1 MTSSP
6 LWRKFESGDDLFFK
20 FLRGFILISGI
31 FLLGFTGI
39 LELTWPQQTVLGIIT
54 IALIIWLDRS
64 SSSYL
69 VTLTLMLVSIFST
82 FRYGYWR
89 VSTTAK
95 FFLDPGSVWSGLDV
109 FFISL
114 LLLAELYAFTI
125 LFLGYLQT
133 LWPLRRTPVPLPDD
147 TEEWPAVD
155 LLIPTY
161 NEPLSVVK
169 YTALASMNIDWPA
182 DKLNVYLLDDGKRDE
197 FRKFAEEAGIGYMT
211 RDDNLHAKAGNI
223 NRALERLSSPFV
235 AIFDCDHVPTR
246 SFMQVTMGWFLRD
259 NKLAMLQTPHHFY
272 SPDPFERNLDQ
283 FRTIPNEGELFY
295 GIVQDGNDFW
305 NATFFCGSCAVLRR
319 SALDEIGG
327 IAVETVTEDA
337 HTSLRMQMNG
347 WNTAYINIP
356 QAAGL
361 ATERLS
367 GHVKQRIRWAR
378 GMIQIMR
385 TDNPLFAKGLSAA
398 QRLCYFNAMTHFLYA
413 LPRLIF
419 LTAPLIYLIFGHVN
433 IPGYWAA
440 ILAYAFPHLVLSNMA
455 NSRIQGAHRYS
466 FWNEIY
472 ETVLSPYIFLPTMFA
487 LINPKFGRFH
497 VTAKGGVVNRRFFDS
512 RIAKPFLLMILMNV
526 VGMLCAIPRFVQ
538 FPDSSLKWP
547 LNLPLHVLAGMY
559 DGSHVGTIVMN
570 LIWVCFNMVIL
581 GVATAVAWESQ
592 QRRQTVRVPMNV
604 PADVLLA
611 SGAVLHGVTTDLSS
625 GGVMVRMEREFKATI
640 GESVKLTLPV
650 LDGNATLPATL
661 VGVSG
666 NVLRVQ
672 FDPLNLQEEEALT
685 MVLYSRAD
693 TWLGWGESREPDHP
707 LKSLARIFQLAI
719 RGFRQTLR
727 AVIKR
732 PARPKVR
739 LTPSVVPLLLLAALF
754 AASTLSAQDAPQP
767 NPGSEK
773 PPAAQ
778 PPQNTSPATPAPA
791 AAGQEKPPATPPS
804 ESGGAPKPTHPA
816 AGPEKQPA
824 GQAGQ
829 TGSAPTPVH
838 PAVSSAGHAAVP
850 IHPPAVPGAA
860 PPSAAE
866 QAALGSFDNVFSLSD
881 VGVHGNIV
889 LRGADAY
896 NTVRFSLPQTQIV
909 KTATMKLRYHFS
921 PGLIPSLS
929 HLKVSLNGTLFAT
942 LAVDQPPATPASPG
956 ASDKNDQHGALLE
969 ATLTLPADMLVHDN
983 ELTFEFVGH
992 YALKCE
998 DPTYSTLW
1006 SQVDTS
1012 STIELAGSL
1021 LPLHNDLKMLPL
1033 PFYDVAV
1040 NLHPVIPIVFV
1051 TQPSPKALQAAGIV
1065 ASWFGILADSRPVR
1079 FPVSVGTIPTG
1090 NAIVISENTAALP
1103 AALQMSA
1110 SSGPNIA
1117 MRSNPSDPF
1126 AKVLV
1131 LTGDTADDLLTA
1143 AMALTLQRDL
1153 LQGEQV
1159 RIPSLKMPGAREPD
1173 DAPRWLSTE
1182 KINRIGDMISA
1193 AELQT
1198 DGSNPIAIYMRLP
1211 PDLYY
1216 GSRQD
1221 LRLYLGYRY
1230 NAIPLSDGST
1240 LQVSFNDSYV
1250 GSTPL
1255 PHTDKASAQLQ
1266 TIVPVPISDMRP
1278 FSNSLLMRFLFQP
1291 EKKGECQDAAPSDF
1305 QGVIL
1310 KDSYLDIHNIPHWA
1324 VLPNLE
1330 IFANA
1335 GYPFTRKADLA
1346 DTAVVMPDNAGPE
1359 ELELFL
1365 TLMGHF
1371 GGQTGY
1377 PVLNVTVTNA
1387 EGINADSQKDYVVLG
1402 TVDDQPALN
1411 RLNPSLPI
1419 MVDGSGLHIQDTQG
1433 FFAQWQH
1440 AWWKVRSSDRVQSG
1454 QLETA
1459 GGLPDALIEGIE
1471 WPSGSNHST
1480 VVITLRDRTVI
1491 DNFLSVFL
1499 KTSQSSD
1506 ISQSVSVLH
1515 GSRFISYRIG
1525 KDFYHVGS
1533 LSRWIQLNMFFSDY
1547 PWLMVVSTIVF
1558 CFLLAVILRAM
1569 LRRRA
1574 RARLQGND

>member
-1 MTSSP
+1 MTASP
-6 LWRKFESGDDLFFK
+6 LWRKFESGDNLFFK
-20 FLRGFILISGI
+20 ALRGFILISGI
-31 FLLGFTGI
+31 LLLGFTGI

-54 IALIIWLDRS
+54 VALIIWLDRS

-69 VTLTLMLVSIFST
+69 VTLTLLLVSIFST

-89 VSTTAK
+89 VSTTVK
-95 FFLDPGSVWSGLDV
+95 FFLDPGSAWSALDV
-109 FFISL
+109 FFVSL

-125 LFLGYLQT
+125 LFLGYMQT

-147 TEEWPAVD
+147 TEQWPSID

-182 DKLNVYLLDDGKRDE
+182 DKLNVYLLDDGKREE

-223 NRALERLSSPFV
+223 NRALDRLNSPFV

-259 NKLAMLQTPHHFY
+259 SKLAMLQTPHHFY

-385 TDNPLFAKGLSAA
+385 IDNPLFAKGLSTA
-398 QRLCYFNAMTHFLYA
+398 QRLCYFNAMSHFLYA

-419 LTAPLIYLIFGHVN
+419 LTAPLIYLIFGRVN
-433 IPGYWAA
+433 IPGYWAL
-440 ILAYAFPHLVLSNMA
+440 ILAYAFPHLVLSNIT
-455 NSRIQGAHRYS
+455 NSRIQGAHRHS

-472 ETVLSPYIFLPTMFA
+472 ETVLAPYIFLPTLFA
-487 LINPKFGRFH
+487 LINPKFGSFN
-497 VTAKGGVVNRRFFDS
+497 VTAKGGVVNRRFFDT
-512 RIAKPFLLMILMNV
+512 RIAKPFLFMILMNV

-538 FPDSSLKWP
+538 FPSSGLRWP
-547 LNLPLHVLAGMY
+547 LNLPLNILAGMY

-570 LIWVCFNMVIL
+570 LIWLCFNMVIL

-604 PADVLLA
+604 PADVRLA
-611 SGAVLHGVTTDLSS
+611 NGAVLHGVTTDLSS
-625 GGVMVRMEREFKATI
+625 GGVMVRMEREFTATV

-650 LDGNATLPATL
+650 LDGSATLPATL
-661 VGVSG
+661 VGVTG

-707 LKSLARIFQLAI
+707 LRSLAHIFQLAVL
-719 RGFRQTLR
+719 GFRQTIR
-727 AVIKR
+727 AAMRRKPV
-732 PARPKVR
+732 PPKVR
-739 LTPSVVPLLLLAALF
+739 LTPSVVPLLLLAVLF
-754 AASTLSAQDAPQP
+754 AGGALQAQDLPKPDSAP
-767 NPGSEK
+767 EK
-773 PPAAQ
+773 QSAP
-778 PPQNTSPATPAPA
+778 PPQNSSPAAPVPPANEQEKPQVPPSEKGTSKPA
-791 AAGQEKPPATPPS
+791 APTAGQEKPTTGSPTPI
-804 ESGGAPKPTHPA
+804 HPA
-816 AGPEKQPA
+816 AP
-824 GQAGQ
+824 
-829 TGSAPTPVH
+829 
-838 PAVSSAGHAAVP
+838 SAGHVSVP
-850 IHPPAVPGAA
+850 IHPPAVQAAVPATTA
-860 PPSAAE
+860 PPAP
-866 QAALGSFDNVFSLSD
+866 LGSFDNVISLSD
-881 VGVHGNIV
+881 IGVHGNIV
-889 LRGADAY
+889 LHGADAS

-921 PGLIPSLS
+921 PGLIPSVS

-942 LAVDQPPATPASPG
+942 LAVDQQSAAPTPIGTPDK
-956 ASDKNDQHGALLE
+956 SDEHSALLE
-969 ATLTLPADMLVHDN
+969 ATLTLPAEMLVHDN

-992 YALKCE
+992 YTLKCE
-998 DPTYSTLW
+998 DAAYSTLW

-1040 NLHPVIPIVFV
+1040 NLRPVIPIVFLS
-1051 TQPSPKALQAAGIV
+1051 QPTPKALEAAGIV
-1065 ASWFGILADSRPVR
+1065 ASWFGILTDARPVR

-1090 NAIVISENTAALP
+1090 NAIIIGENAASLP
-1103 AALQMSA
+1103 ASLQMAA

-1117 MRSNPSDPF
+1117 MRANPSDPYS
-1126 AKVLV
+1126 KVLV

-1159 RIPSLKMPGAREPD
+1159 RIPSLKLPGAREPD

-1182 KINRIGDMISA
+1182 RINRIGDMISS

-1198 DGSNPIAIYMRLP
+1198 DGSDPVAVYMRLP

-1216 GSRQD
+1216 GTKRD
-1221 LRLYLGYRY
+1221 LGLHLGYRY
-1230 NAIPLSDGST
+1230 NTIPLSDGST
-1240 LQVSFNDSYV
+1240 LQVSLNNSYV

-1255 PHTDKASAQLQ
+1255 PHTDKASAQLES
-1266 TIVPVPISDMRP
+1266 IVPVPISDMRP

-1291 EKKGECQDAAPSDF
+1291 AKKGECQDNPPSNL

-1310 KDSYLDIHNIPHWA
+1310 KDSYLDIHDIPHWA

-1335 GYPFTRKADLA
+1335 GYPFTRKADLG
-1346 DTAVVMPDNAGPE
+1346 DTAIVMPDNAGAE

-1371 GGQTGY
+1371 GAQTGY

-1387 EGINADSQKDYVVLG
+1387 EGMKADSQKDYVVLG

-1411 RLNPSLPI
+1411 RLNPALPI

-1433 FFAQWQH
+1433 FFAQLQR

-1471 WPSGSNHST
+1471 WPSGSSRSA
-1480 VVITLRDRTVI
+1480 VVITLRDRSVVA
-1491 DNFLSVFL
+1491 DFLSVFL

-1533 LSRWIQLNMFFSDY
+1533 LSTWIQLNMFFSDY
-1547 PWLMVVSTIVF
+1547 PWLMVISTIVF

-1574 RARLQGND
+1574 RGRLQGND